1 VINYTPMVKR
11 GGMLGYG
18 IHFHPVD
25 GQVSIDNQYLNL
37 ALTQGYLGLGI
48 FTLLILITCA
58 RLVRA
63 IVTSR
68 ERSDTSFAICLLAVF
83 VTIVISIT
91 TVYLGFQ
98 TFTLF
103 FLITGWAQEL
113 QPARAL
119 APASEPAVAYPAVRF
134 AFRRVWS

>member
-1 VINYTPMVKR
+1 
-11 GGMLGYG
+11 MLGYG
-18 IHFHPVD
+18 IHFPTVG

-37 ALTQGYLGLGI
+37 TLTQGYLGLGI
-48 FTLLILITCA
+48 FTLLILVTGG
-58 RLVRA
+58 RLVRT

-68 ERSDTSFAICLLAVF
+68 ERSETSFALCLLAVF
-83 VTIVISIT
+83 ITIVLSIT

-103 FLITGWAQEL
+103 FLISGWAQEL

-119 APASEPAVAYPAVRF
+119 APASEPAIAYPSTRF

>member
-1 VINYTPMVKR
+1 
-11 GGMLGYG
+11 
-18 IHFHPVD
+18 
-25 GQVSIDNQYLNL
+25 
-37 ALTQGYLGLGI
+37 LGI
-48 FTLLILITCA
+48 FALLILITGA
-58 RLVRA
+58 RLVRT

-68 ERSDTSFAICLLAVF
+68 DRTETSFALCLLAVF
-83 VTIVISIT
+83 VTIVLSIT

-103 FLITGWAQEL
+103 FLISGWAQEL

-119 APASEPAVAYPAVRF
+119 ATASEPAVAYAPVRF